1 MLLQKLWFANDNRKS
16 RLHDRHGQIVSFRR
30 VVKNFPR
37 SFVSAIRIKLFGS
50 FVAHP
55 WISYDATRV
64 LERMLVERP
73 CDVLEFGSGMSTLW
87 FAQRVKRLCSIEHD
101 SKWFKDIKSRLD
113 SSNLSAS
120 IEYVLEDNR
129 DSYSSFKQLS
139 QEKFDIIFIDGPWR
153 SECLLKSMHLLKKG
167 GIIYLDNTDAE
178 SSSGEPGEI
187 DMACQNLRKF
197 IKENDG
203 DLERFTDFIPGC
215 FFVTEGYLGKLH
227 R

>member
-1 MLLQKLWFANDNRKS
+1 MLLQKLWSANDNAKS

-37 SFVSAIRIKLFGS
+37 SLFCYPIKLFDS

-113 SSNLSAS
+113 SSNFSAS
-120 IEYVLEDNR
+120 IEYTLEDNR
-129 DSYSSFKQLS
+129 DSYSLF
-139 QEKFDIIFIDGPWR
+139 
-153 SECLLKSMHLLKKG
+153 
-167 GIIYLDNTDAE
+167 
-178 SSSGEPGEI
+178 
-187 DMACQNLRKF
+187 
-197 IKENDG
+197 
-203 DLERFTDFIPGC
+203 
-215 FFVTEGYLGKLH
+215 
-227 R
+227 